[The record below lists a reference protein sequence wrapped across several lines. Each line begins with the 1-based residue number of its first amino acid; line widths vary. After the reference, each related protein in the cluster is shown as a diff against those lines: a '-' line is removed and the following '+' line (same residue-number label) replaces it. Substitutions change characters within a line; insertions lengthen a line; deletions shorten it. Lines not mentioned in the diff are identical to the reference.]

1 MTITSYAPRAKASL
15 AAFPARERASLLA
28 HPKAILFAVLALHFA
43 AFSLIAI
50 LTQPTLP
57 LDVIEQVSWARNPE
71 WAYFK
76 HPPLPAWCL
85 AALMA
90 LTGGQ
95 PWIAALAGPAA
106 ATLALW
112 IVWLLARRILDP
124 VRALLSVLLL
134 EGVVHFNVLSLEFNH
149 NIIHLPLWAFI
160 AYASHRAIRENPSPI
175 GCCSASPPRLACS
188 ANTPRRSFDRHR
200 RRRSVRWGGEAAPG
214 RKRPLDRHRHRRI
227 ALPSPCDPR
236 LLRL

>member
-43 AFSLIAI
+43 AFSLVAI

-90 LTGGQ
+90 LDGRTTMDRRSCRPGRRNPCALDCLAPGA
-95 PWIAALAGPAA
+95 PHSRSRPGAALRSAPRRRGPFQRSKPRIQSQHHPSAA
-106 ATLALW
+106 LGFHRPMQA
-112 IVWLLARRILDP
+112 
-124 VRALLSVLLL
+124 
-134 EGVVHFNVLSLEFNH
+134 
-149 NIIHLPLWAFI
+149 I
-160 AYASHRAIRENPSPI
+160 APFAKTASPI
-175 GCCSASPPRLACS
+175 GCCSASPRRLACS
-188 ANTPRRSFDRHR
+188 ANTPRRSF
-200 RRRSVRWGGEAAPG
+200 
-214 RKRPLDRHRHRRI
+214 
-227 ALPSPCDPR
+227 
-236 LLRL
+236 